1 MVNDRL
7 NELQGR
13 IEEMMGEL
21 EGSGWRAVVRRID
34 SREFEAEVE
43 EAMGVPREEVGKAVL
58 QIDQDKVD

>member
-13 IEEMMGEL
+13 IEEMMEEL